1 MQDRKVVKIQE
12 SRRPHC
18 SRFLA
23 ILLTCACGNTCME
36 DRMRASRHLPFLA
49 MAACLAVA
57 YTAYAG
63 LGFTPDMGVAST
75 VVRGALVAGALLSF
89 AWTAVAAARIDA
101 LDALPAALRDVR
113 DYLGE
118 ITTLKREYNRIQ
130 QGLGGTRDEVVAA
143 AAKLLEAHD
152 HLVRSHESN
161 RAADQAL
168 ILVRQEAVQQA
179 ETAEQWRDAAVEH
192 CRALDRALRATG
204 LGEEYAAGVAK
215 IGEDF
220 ISLLGSLGISV
231 IRPRTGEPFRD
242 DLHRARANDT
252 TLTGD
257 SLIVAS
263 CESWGY
269 QAGAETLEHAQVTVA
284 AVALET
290 APQPDTDDEAASVA
304 DSDDE

>member
-1 MQDRKVVKIQE
+1 
-12 SRRPHC
+12 
-18 SRFLA
+18 
-23 ILLTCACGNTCME
+23 ME
-36 DRMRASRHLPFLA
+36 DRMRAFRHLPVLA

-57 YTAYAG
+57 YAAYTG
-63 LGFTPDMGVAST
+63 VGFTSDMGVAST
-75 VVRGALVAGALLSF
+75 AVRGALVAGALLSF
-89 AWTAVAAARIDA
+89 AWTAVAAARIAA

-118 ITTLKREYNRIQ
+118 ITILKREYNRIQ

-143 AAKLLEAHD
+143 AGKLLEAHD

-168 ILVRQEAVQQA
+168 FLVRQEAVREA
-179 ETAEQWRDAAVEH
+179 ETAERWRYAAVEH
-192 CRALDRALRATG
+192 CRALERALRATD

-220 ISLLGSLGISV
+220 IGLLGSLGISV
-231 IRPRTGEPFRD
+231 IRPRAGEPFRD

-252 TLTGD
+252 TLTGN
-257 SLIVAS
+257 SLVVAS

-269 QAGAETLEHAQVTVA
+269 QAGAETLDHAVVTVA
-284 AVALET
+284 TAAPET
-290 APQPDTDDEAASVA
+290 TPQPDTDDEAACVA